1 MIARDELLQ
10 HFLVEGRELLERA
23 ATDLAALHRR
33 GEDGEALD
41 GLFRTLHTLKGSAAL
56 FDLPA
61 LTGLLHAAETRLEA
75 ARRDRRV
82 DPELLS
88 AVVRAIDVTDAWL
101 EALDAGDPTDGLAGD
116 TSRAFAGLTGG
127 SLASPAS
134 EDAQPTDWSHEL
146 VRGLAVSGPIVA
158 VRYAP
163 SADAFFRGDD
173 PLAVVRGVPG
183 LIKLEMAADAEGEPY
198 DPFRC
203 ALRLQAVSDAP
214 IADVRLALRLVSDQ
228 VDLAVVETVDAAPR
242 STPDLAR
249 RSLRVDAGR
258 LDELAAL
265 TDELVIA
272 KNALTHE
279 TARLAAEVGL
289 GRELANAQAA
299 MERLVSA
306 VHASVTGLRLVSLSH
321 VFSRLPRQVREIAE
335 ALGKDVEL
343 LISGEQVAV
352 DKSVAERLFE
362 PLLHLV
368 RNALDHGIEPAA
380 ERAAAGKRTRALLT
394 ITARAHGDEVAID
407 VSDDGR
413 GIDPAYIRQAA
424 IARGA
429 ITAEAA
435 EALSDADAANLIFAA
450 GLSTARAVSNVSGRG
465 VGMDAVRA
473 AVAQLGGRVAI
484 ENRAGRGLSVRLSLP
499 AHVVLTKILVV
510 KAGGERFGVPLES
523 ITESHRV
530 TQAQVT
536 PIRAG
541 RAYVRK
547 DTVVP
552 LIRLT
557 DLLGLRPADDAHLFT
572 VLNVEG
578 GGEPLGIQIDEIAE
592 RLEAPLRPLG
602 GLLATFPGIVG
613 TVLQGDGQVLL
624 VLDLAELAA

>member
-1 MIARDELLQ
+1 MTGRDELLDQ
-10 HFLVEGRELLERA
+10 FLVEGRELLERGSA
-23 ATDLAALHRR
+23 DLAALHRHA
-33 GEDGEALD
+33 EDREALD

-56 FDLPA
+56 FDLPT
-61 LTGLLHAAETRLEA
+61 LTGLLHAAEARLEA
-75 ARRDRRV
+75 ARRDRAA
-82 DPELLS
+82 DPGLLS
-88 AVVRAIDVTDAWL
+88 AVVRALDVTDAWL
-101 EALDAGDPTDGLAGD
+101 EALEAGAPTDGLAGD
-116 TSRAFAGLTGG
+116 TSRAFAQLTGG
-127 SLASPAS
+127 SLATPAS
-134 EDAQPTDWSHEL
+134 EEALPKDWSHEL
-146 VRGLAVSGPIVA
+146 IRGLTVSGPVVA
-158 VRYAP
+158 VRYVP

-183 LIKLEMAADAEGEPY
+183 LLKLEMAADAESEPY

-214 IADVRLALRLVSDQ
+214 VADVRLALRLVSDQ
-228 VDLAVVETVDAAPR
+228 VELAVVETFDPAPR
-242 STPDLAR
+242 TTPDLAT

-272 KNALTHE
+272 KNALAHE
-279 TARLAAEVGL
+279 TARLAAEVGA

-299 MERLVSA
+299 VERLVSA
-306 VHASVTGLRLVSLSH
+306 LHASVTGLRLVSLSH

-368 RNALDHGIEPAA
+368 RNALDHGVEPPE

-394 ITARAHGDEVAID
+394 ITAQARGEEVTID
-407 VSDDGR
+407 ISDDGR
-413 GIDPAYIRQAA
+413 GIDPTYIRRTA

-429 ITAEAA
+429 ISAEAA
-435 EALSDADAANLIFAA
+435 DELSDSDAANLIFAA
-450 GLSTARAVSNVSGRG
+450 GLSTARAVSKVSGRG

-473 AVAQLGGRVAI
+473 AVAQLGGRVAL
-484 ENRAGRGLSVRLSLP
+484 ENRPGRGLSVRLSLP
-499 AHVVLTKILVV
+499 AHVVLTQILVV
-510 KAGGERFGVPLES
+510 KAGGERFGVPLDS
-523 ITESHRV
+523 VTESHRV
-530 TQAQVT
+530 TLAEVT

-541 RAYVRK
+541 RAYVRRE
-547 DTVVP
+547 TVVP
-552 LIRLT
+552 LIRLA
-557 DLLGLRPADDAHLFT
+557 DLLGLRSADDGHHFT

-592 RLEAPLRPLG
+592 RLEAPLRPLS